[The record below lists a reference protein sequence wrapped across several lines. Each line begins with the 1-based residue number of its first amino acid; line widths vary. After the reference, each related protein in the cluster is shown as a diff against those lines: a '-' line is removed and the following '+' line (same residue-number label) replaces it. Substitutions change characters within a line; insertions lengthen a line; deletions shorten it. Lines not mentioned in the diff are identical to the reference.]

1 MGFSMYGAP
10 LDNWAKG
17 SSVDVFSKHGE
28 YGFSSMGSWC
38 YSREWV
44 WNLRTRFCCIAS
56 GK

>member
-44 WNLRTRFCCIAS
+44 WNSRTKFCCIAS